1 MARQELDLRI
11 GAAFTRF
18 QTTIVQTYF
27 PALRNEMVSF
37 GPCQFPTLGFV
48 AERYY
53 ENKSFVPESFWRID
67 VKLISPEDQT
77 ATTFKWNRVRVF
89 DRAICFGIYSLLHQ
103 NPTATVLTASKRA
116 NSKQRPLPLTTVVLQ
131 KIGSAKLHM
140 SSADIMHAAED
151 LYTKGYISYP
161 RTETDQYPEGTDFH
175 ALLQL
180 QTDHPTWGVYANG

>member
-1 MARQELDLRI
+1 
-11 GAAFTRF
+11 
-18 QTTIVQTYF
+18 
-27 PALRNEMVSF
+27 VSF

-53 ENKSFVPESFWRID
+53 ENKAFVSESFWRID
-67 VKLISPEDQT
+67 VKLVSPEDQST
-77 ATTFKWNRVRVF
+77 TTFKWKRARLF
-89 DRAICFGIYSLLHQ
+89 DRALCFAIYGLLHQ

-140 SSADIMHAAED
+140 SSADIMKAAED

-161 RTETDQYPEGTDFH
+161 RTETDQYPEGTDFP

-180 QTDHPTWGVYANG
+180 QTGIQLGELTPTGIA